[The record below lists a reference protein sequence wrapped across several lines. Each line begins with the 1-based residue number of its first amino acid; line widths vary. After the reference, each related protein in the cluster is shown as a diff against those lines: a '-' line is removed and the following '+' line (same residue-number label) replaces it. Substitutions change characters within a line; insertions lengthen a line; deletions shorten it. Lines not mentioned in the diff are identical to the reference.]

1 MQHHVKHG
9 IAMILHMLT
18 SLRYIERSDFQL
30 KPDDDFFGLG
40 PGKEA
45 LLKYFYN
52 FKCEKVVKDAKG
64 EVTSAPHCYCQK
76 INLHVLSSP
85 FKSSL
90 RVFAL
95 FA

>member
-1 MQHHVKHG
+1 LQYNYTC
-9 IAMILHMLT
+9 LPLF
-18 SLRYIERSDFQL
+18 RYIERSDFQL

-64 EVTSAPHCYCQK
+64 EVTSASHYSC
-76 INLHVLSSP
+76 
-85 FKSSL
+85 
-90 RVFAL
+90 
-95 FA
+95 